1 MTDTIAVVGASLAG
15 LHAAR
20 TLRHEGW
27 SGRLAVID
35 AEPHTPY
42 DRPPLSKQVLTGAWD
57 VDRVVLPAATED
69 LDIDWHLGTRAVA
82 LHLDAGRVMVAGPGS
97 HEDLS
102 FDQLVVATGAAARTL
117 PGTDDIAGV
126 HVLRTLDDAVAVR
139 GALDGGARSIV
150 VVGAGFIGAEVAA
163 SCRERDLDVTV
174 VEALPV
180 PLERALGAEMGSV
193 CARLHEHHGVDLRL
207 ATGVEGFETDP
218 GPDGHRTVR
227 GVALS
232 DGTTVPADLVVVGI
246 GVSVNTGWLEG
257 SGLTLDDGVLT
268 DATLL
273 AAPGVVAAGDVARY
287 PSARFDQLL
296 RVEHWEHAVSG
307 GEAAARRLLSEQ
319 RGSTPDAF
327 DPVPWFW
334 SDQYDRKIQLAGRPG
349 PGDEVVVVHGSTEEF
364 RFVALYRRDDRL
376 VGVLGMNRP
385 RHVMQLRALLEE
397 HATWD
402 QALQRAATL

>member
-1 MTDTIAVVGASLAG
+1 M
-15 LHAAR
+15 
-20 TLRHEGW
+20 
-27 SGRLAVID
+27 
-35 AEPHTPY
+35 
-42 DRPPLSKQVLTGAWD
+42 PL
-57 VDRVVLPAATED
+57 
-69 LDIDWHLGTRAVA
+69 
-82 LHLDAGRVMVAGPGS
+82 
-97 HEDLS
+97 
-102 FDQLVVATGAAARTL
+102 
-117 PGTDDIAGV
+117 
-126 HVLRTLDDAVAVR
+126 AVR
-139 GALDGGARSIV
+139 GALDAGAESIV

-163 SCRERDLDVTV
+163 SCRERGLDVTV

-193 CARLHEHHGVDLRL
+193 CARLHDHHGVDLRL
-207 ATGVEGFETDP
+207 GTGVEGFETDAA
-218 GPDGHRTVR
+218 PDGARRVR

-246 GVSVNTGWLEG
+246 GVDVNTGWLEG

-273 AAPGVVAAGDVARY
+273 AAPGVVAAGDIARY

-307 GEAAARRLLSEQ
+307 GEAAARRLLAEQ
-319 RGSTPDAF
+319 RGSTPAVF

-402 QALQRAATL
+402 DALERAAAS